1 MIDIENKVFNDI
13 AVPLR
18 EQFKGIYVV
27 GEFIDLPNS
36 FPCVTLVEEDNY
48 TYTGS
53 QDTSLRENHVTVVYT
68 VNVYSNKTKGKKAE
82 AKEIADAIDGLME
95 DMKFTRTFRSQIPN
109 TDRTIYRIIMRYTAV
124 VSKGIMDGE
133 TITHQMFRK

>member
-27 GEFIDLPNS
+27 GEYVDLPNS

-53 QDTSLRENHVTVVYT
+53 QDGSLKENHATVVYT
-68 VNVYSNKTKGKKAE
+68 VNVYSNKTKGKKTE
-82 AKEIADAIDGLME
+82 AKEIADVVDGLMQ

-109 TDRTIYRIIMRYTAV
+109 TDRTIYRIIMRYSAV
-124 VSKGIMDGE
+124 VSKGIEDGE
-133 TITHQMFRK
+133 TTTYQMYRR

>member
-36 FPCVTLVEEDNY
+36 FPCVTIVEEDNF

-53 QDTSLRENHVTVVYT
+53 QDTSLRENHANIVYT
-68 VNVYSNKTKGKKAE
+68 INVYSNKAKGKKTE
-82 AKEIADAIDGLME
+82 AKEIADVIDGLME

-109 TDRTIYRIIMRYTAV
+109 TDRTIYRIIMRYSAV

-133 TITHQMFRK
+133 TITHQIYRK

>member
-18 EQFKGIYVV
+18 EQFNGIYVV
-27 GEFIDLPNS
+27 GEYMELPNK
-36 FPCVTLVEEDNY
+36 FPCVTLVEEDNF
-48 TYTGS
+48 THTQS
-53 QDTSLRENHVTVVYT
+53 QDTSLRENHADLVYT
-68 VNVYSNKTKGKKAE
+68 VNIYSNKTNGKKAE
-82 AKEIADAIDGLME
+82 AKEIADVIDGLMQ

-109 TDRTIYRIIMRYTAV
+109 TDRTVYRIVMRYSAV
-124 VSKGIMDGE
+124 VSKGIKDGE

>member
-36 FPCVTLVEEDNY
+36 FPCVTLVEEDNF

-53 QDTSLRENHVTVVYT
+53 QDTSLQENHANIVYT
-68 VNVYSNKTKGKKAE
+68 VNIYSNKAKGKKTE
-82 AKEIADAIDGLME
+82 AKAIADVIDNLMQ

-109 TDRTIYRIIMRYTAV
+109 TDRTIYRIIMRYSAI
-124 VSKGIMDGE
+124 VSKGKTDGDS
-133 TITHQMFRK
+133 TVYQVYRK

>member
-48 TYTGS
+48 TYARS
-53 QDTSLRENHVTVVYT
+53 QDTSLQENHANIVYT
-68 VNVYSNKTKGKKAE
+68 VNIYSNKAKGKKTE
-82 AKEIADAIDGLME
+82 AKEIADMIDNLMQ

-124 VSKGIMDGE
+124 VSKGFMDGE
-133 TITHQMFRK
+133 TITHQIYRK